1 MLFLVLTDAN
11 ENISTM
17 HVVCHPIPMSE
28 QKADTQLIMTVSF
41 DLIFLIQGG
50 GVGTMQHFYAGPTRE
65 HIVIS
70 KGIT

>member
-1 MLFLVLTDAN
+1 
-11 ENISTM
+11 
-17 HVVCHPIPMSE
+17 MSE

-70 KGIT
+70 KGITWDKILRINTDGLSKYLNQAILNFQ